1 MHAIKTNEK
10 AVMKYKNIETIENKK
25 KRIKWRGGG
34 AKKICFPKSIYS
46 IVYCNSFNYF
56 NLY

>member
-10 AVMKYKNIETIENKK
+10 AVMRFKNIETIENEK
-25 KRIKWRGGG
+25 KRIKWGGG
-34 AKKICFPKSIYS
+34 SKKICFPKSIYS